1 MSSHTQNRPTQTT
14 VDGSQANFETALR
27 IATVIVEA
35 NQRLFKL
42 QSEAA
47 NAAFA
52 ENSKHLMSSLSTM
65 DSGALLGEWM
75 RAGLGLSG
83 SKDMCGT
90 PFKPSQRLLRVACC
104 VSSAHGTRNTQHAR
118 GGMLYFFRVSKRPHG
133 EPA

>member
-47 NAAFA
+47 NVR
-52 ENSKHLMSSLSTM
+52 LQRIRST
-65 DSGALLGEWM
+65 
-75 RAGLGLSG
+75 
-83 SKDMCGT
+83 
-90 PFKPSQRLLRVACC
+90 
-104 VSSAHGTRNTQHAR
+104 
-118 GGMLYFFRVSKRPHG
+118 
-133 EPA
+133 